1 MEGKE
6 VGKENNEKRGL
17 LARERNEKNNVIDIR
32 RKESVKARKEKIK
45 L

>member
-1 MEGKE
+1 MRKGDYQQGKE
-6 VGKENNEKRGL
+6 MK
-17 LARERNEKNNVIDIR
+17 KNNVIDIR